1 MVEIYICMGSACYL
15 KGSKDIV
22 DILGRL
28 VRKYDL
34 KEKVKLKGSFCLGPC
49 NQGVVVKVEDR
60 FFKKMNVENT
70 VSIFREKIY
79 PYILELIEKSDE
91 NE

>member
-28 VRKYDL
+28 VKKYDL

-49 NQGVVVKVEDR
+49 NQGVVVKVEDK
-60 FFKKMNVENT
+60 F
-70 VSIFREKIY
+70 FREKIY
-79 PYILELIEKSDE
+79 PYILEILEKSDE

>member
-28 VRKYDL
+28 VKKYD
-34 KEKVKLKGSFCLGPC
+34 
-49 NQGVVVKVEDR
+49 
-60 FFKKMNVENT
+60 
-70 VSIFREKIY
+70 
-79 PYILELIEKSDE
+79 
-91 NE
+91 